1 MDDSEL
7 RDTLEKLHQE
17 LDQTEYLDDE
27 SRQRLQHLMGDIRTA
42 LDREEQSPGEHYQ
55 SLGDQLNEA
64 IQRYEIS
71 HPSLTAAMKHAL
83 DILSGAGI

>member
-1 MDDSEL
+1 MDHSEL

-17 LDQTEYLDDE
+17 LEQIDYLDDE
-27 SRQRLQHLMGDIRTA
+27 SRQRLERLMGDIRTV
-42 LDREEQSPGEHYQ
+42 LDREGPSSTEHYK
-55 SLGDQLNEA
+55 SLYDQLMDG

-71 HPSLTAAMKHAL
+71 HPNLTAAMRHTL

>member
-7 RDTLEKLHQE
+7 RVTLEKLHRE
-17 LDQTEYLDDE
+17 LEQTDNLDDD

-42 LDREEQSPGEHYQ
+42 LDREGPPPAEHYQ

-71 HPSLTAAMKHAL
+71 HPSLTAAMRHAL

>member
-17 LDQTEYLDDE
+17 LEQTENLDDE
-27 SRQRLQHLMGDIRTA
+27 SRQRLQHLMIDIRTI
-42 LDREEQSPGEHYQ
+42 LEREGSSSIEQYQ

-64 IQRYEIS
+64 IQRYELS
-71 HPSLTAAMKHAL
+71 HPSLTAALSHAL
-83 DILSGAGI
+83 NILSGIGI